1 MGFAAICQIF
11 LNRVLTALPNSRS
24 QRPKPASSAR

>member
-11 LNRVLTALPNSRS
+11 PNKVLTALPNSLS
-24 QRPKPASSAR
+24 QRPKPASRDR